1 MFDIDSNSIPIA
13 LLLHNTDL
21 TFMGRWMSKGSE
33 KEKDNLKQDNVGPYN
48 ADSFNRL
55 VLENQEKIYSLFRRM
70 VASHDDADD
79 LTQET
84 FIKVYKN
91 LSKFRRES
99 APFTW
104 IYRIAVNTGIN
115 YLRRQ
120 KARQYIGLDSIDL
133 KSGDD
138 VIYDSELTN
147 SLLQKAIKK
156 ISLKQQMVI
165 ILRSYQG
172 LSFKEVAYI
181 MDSTENAAKVNFS
194 HALKNLKRVLE
205 NMGVSYESM

>member
-1 MFDIDSNSIPIA
+1 V
-13 LLLHNTDL
+13 
-21 TFMGRWMSKGSE
+21 SKGSE
-33 KEKDNLKQDNVGPYN
+33 KEKDNLKPDNVGQYN

-70 VASHDDADD
+70 VASHDEADD

-99 APFTW
+99 VPFTW

-120 KARQYIGLDSIDL
+120 KIRQYIGLDSIDL

-156 ISLKQQMVI
+156 ISPKQQMVI

-172 LSFKEVAYI
+172 LSFKEVANI

>member
-1 MFDIDSNSIPIA
+1 
-13 LLLHNTDL
+13 
-21 TFMGRWMSKGSE
+21 MSKGHE
-33 KEKDNLKQDNVGPYN
+33 KEKGNLKPDNTGQYD

-70 VASHDDADD
+70 VASHDEADD

-91 LSKFRRES
+91 LSKFRCES
-99 APFTW
+99 TPFTW

-120 KARQYIGLDSIDL
+120 KARQYVGLDYANL
-133 KSGDD
+133 KSGDN
-138 VIYDSELTN
+138 VIHNSELSTH
-147 SLLQKAIKK
+147 LLQNAIKK
-156 ISLKQQMVI
+156 LSPKQQMVI

-172 LSFKEVAYI
+172 LSFKEVANI
-181 MDSTENAAKVNFS
+181 MELTENAAKVNFS
-194 HALKNLKRVLE
+194 HALKNLKNVLE
-205 NMGVSYESM
+205 NMGASYESM

>member
-1 MFDIDSNSIPIA
+1 
-13 LLLHNTDL
+13 
-21 TFMGRWMSKGSE
+21 MSKGNE
-33 KEKDNLKQDNVGPYN
+33 KVKDNLKPDNVRQYN

-70 VASHDDADD
+70 VTSHDEADD

-120 KARQYIGLDSIDL
+120 KARQYIGLDSVDL

-156 ISLKQQMVI
+156 ISPKQQMVI

-194 HALKNLKRVLE
+194 HALKNLKSVLE
-205 NMGVSYESM
+205 NMGVSYEIM

>member
-1 MFDIDSNSIPIA
+1 
-13 LLLHNTDL
+13 
-21 TFMGRWMSKGSE
+21 MSKGSE
-33 KEKDNLKQDNVGPYN
+33 KEKNNLKPDNVGQYN

-70 VASHDDADD
+70 VASHDEADD

-120 KARQYIGLDSIDL
+120 KARQYIGLDYANL
-133 KSGDD
+133 KSSDD
-138 VIYDSELTN
+138 VIHNSELTTR
-147 SLLQKAIKK
+147 LLQKAIKK
-156 ISLKQQMVI
+156 LSPKQQMVI

-172 LSFKEVAYI
+172 LPFKDVAN
-181 MDSTENAAKVNFS
+181 MMESTENAAKVNFS
-194 HALKNLKRVLE
+194 HALNNLKGVLE